1 MIVTGII
8 AISPNKIEK
17 SKCNV
22 DSFLIES
29 KKTILTKKRG
39 TKQIPIDAK
48 RFIHISY
55 ITLEN
60 FVRYFY
66 DYFMWN

>member
-8 AISPNKIEK
+8 AIRPNKMEK

-29 KKTILTKKRG
+29 KKTILNKKRG
-39 TKQIPIDAK
+39 TKQIPIDA
-48 RFIHISY
+48 
-55 ITLEN
+55 
-60 FVRYFY
+60 
-66 DYFMWN
+66 